1 MVRFLQTITVLA
13 IISSIFVLV
22 CCISQML
29 KDAPEVK
36 YSSEPSIRER
46 VLQVV
51 EHSEK
56 SNRVTT
62 QPLVKQAEAFAIYLN
77 PPVSPK
83 PSKAVVSNNSRQ
95 TISRNNPVELSP
107 KFTLTA
113 TSYYRSKPQES
124 MALVWEPGIG
134 FHWIKQGS
142 KLGHFVIDKIERGTV
157 VYRNGSL
164 QGKMSVDT
172 KVSIYTE
179 QTHEATSVSI
189 ETRTSPAR
197 SSILPKREKKTDDHG
212 LPNQEAQS
220 IVQDN
225 EIGGIG

>member
-1 MVRFLQTITVLA
+1 MEKFLQIIAVLA
-13 IISSIFVLV
+13 MISSIFVLAR
-22 CCISQML
+22 CISQL
-29 KDAPEVK
+29 LNDAPEVK
-36 YSSEPSIRER
+36 YASGPSIRDRFLEI
-46 VLQVV
+46 V

-56 SNRVTT
+56 NNQVATP
-62 QPLVKQAEAFAIYLN
+62 PLVRQAEAFAMYLN
-77 PPVSPK
+77 PPEPPKSSETEVS
-83 PSKAVVSNNSRQ
+83 SSSRQ
-95 TISRNNPVELSP
+95 TISRINPVELSP

-113 TSYYRSKPQES
+113 TSYYRSKPQAS

-142 KLGHFVIDKIERGTV
+142 KLGHFIIDKIERGTV

-172 KVSIYTE
+172 KVPIYTE
-179 QTHEATSVSI
+179 KTHEATSVST
-189 ETRTSPAR
+189 ETRISPAG
-197 SSILPKREKKTDDHG
+197 SSILPKRETKTDDLG